1 MPESVNLLRE
11 FDDSV
16 IQILQDSFINKTKID
31 DLKGI
36 SVSHYPFT
44 HCVIQ
49 NLISDSSFVDEL
61 NSEILNKLKYRKKN
75 NDLYQFHQVN
85 L

>member
-11 FDDSV
+11 FDDSIV
-16 IQILQDSFINKTKID
+16 QVLQDSYIKKTKID
-31 DLKGI
+31 NLNGI
-36 SVSHYPFT
+36 SVSHDPFT

-49 NLISDSSFVDEL
+49 NLITDSSFVDQL
-61 NSEILNKLKYRKKN
+61 SSEILSKLKYRKKN

-85 L
+85 